1 MTQTNPSELNLATHR
16 AEASVWDRR
25 GWDGTS
31 EPLTTARILIGV
43 GAAALALQ
51 ALRHRSL
58 SSRVLT
64 GLGTSLAWWALTGE
78 GDMKGVRQLATRVT
92 DYLRKADLVDDTS
105 ADSFPAS
112 DAPAWT
118 PTTGTGAGK
127 RLQRAD

>member
-1 MTQTNPSELNLATHR
+1 MTQTNPSDLNLATHR

-25 GWDGTS
+25 GWDGTR

-64 GLGTSLAWWALTGE
+64 GLGVTTV
-78 GDMKGVRQLATRVT
+78 GVTLV
-92 DYLRKADLVDDTS
+92 LSPPESADLAV
-105 ADSFPAS
+105 
-112 DAPAWT
+112 
-118 PTTGTGAGK
+118 AGY
-127 RLQRAD
+127 R